1 MGQCGDLAEVARGAG
16 TRHGTVERRLD
27 RLDRAAGLPL
37 TLRSR
42 HSARLTSAG
51 SRMLIAGRRF
61 FHQIDLAARTHIFGH
76 GSEAVDAPDVLSIAS
91 TEPLLEEVVED
102 AAASLGLLLSVRH
115 EAPQQVAAQLAGYHV
130 DAAYTWSLDS
140 PIHSLER
147 ATRTYDVLDDPMWVI
162 LPRDHPLAGRDEVSL
177 VDLRDETWVSE
188 TGPGSEILVA
198 RVFQAAGVPAPA
210 RLHVTGASVAR
221 GILRRG
227 DAIGL
232 GSPTHPAVL
241 APSLVRRSLVERPR
255 RTTSLL
261 VDPTIVPRALAGRL
275 AALIADSHLR
285 RFVEHH
291 RDLLHEGWWAH
302 WYAEQTGHRP
312 RAGSVPG
319 ADSGTE
325 PAPEPTEVRKLDTE
339 DLHLLQA
346 VARHGSIN
354 RAAAALSISQSALT
368 RRIHR
373 LEQAVGARLLL
384 RSPRGTS
391 LTGPT
396 RRFLRQLALY
406 EAEFHDAAVACRSVD
421 RPLPHGHWTARQGT
435 PAGARLSG

>member
-1 MGQCGDLAEVARGAG
+1 MDAVGQCGDLVEVARRAG

-27 RLDRAAGLPL
+27 RLDRAVGLPL

-42 HSARLTSAG
+42 HTARLTAAG
-51 SRMLIAGRRF
+51 TRMLIAGRRF

-76 GSEAVDAPDVLSIAS
+76 GSEAVEAPEVLSIAS

-102 AAASLGLLLSVRH
+102 AAASLGLLLSIRH
-115 EAPQQVAAQLAGYHV
+115 ESPHQVAAQLAGYHV

-140 PIHSLER
+140 PRHSLER
-147 ATRTYDVLDDPMWVI
+147 ATRTYDVLDDPLWVI
-162 LPRDHPLAGRDEVSL
+162 LPRDHPLAGRDKVSL
-177 VDLRDETWVSE
+177 VDLREEAWVSE
-188 TGPGSEILVA
+188 TGPSSEILVA
-198 RVFQAAGVPAPA
+198 RVFQAAGLPAPA
-210 RLHVTGASVAR
+210 RLQVTGASVAR

-241 APSLVRRSLVERPR
+241 EPSLVRRSLVERPR

-291 RDLLHEGWWAH
+291 RDLLDERWWAQ
-302 WYAEQTGHRP
+302 WYAEQTGHLARC
-312 RAGSVPG
+312 AGSVPE
-319 ADSGTE
+319 ADAPPG
-325 PAPEPTEVRKLDTE
+325 PAEVRKLDVE

-354 RAAAALSISQSALT
+354 RAATVLSISQSALT

-373 LEQAVGARLLL
+373 LEQALGARLLL

-396 RRFLRQLALY
+396 RQFLVQLTRY
-406 EAEFHDAAVACRSVD
+406 EAEFRDAAIAGRTGD
-421 RPLPHGHWTARQGT
+421 RQLPHSHWPARHSAPVAAQ
-435 PAGARLSG
+435 LSG